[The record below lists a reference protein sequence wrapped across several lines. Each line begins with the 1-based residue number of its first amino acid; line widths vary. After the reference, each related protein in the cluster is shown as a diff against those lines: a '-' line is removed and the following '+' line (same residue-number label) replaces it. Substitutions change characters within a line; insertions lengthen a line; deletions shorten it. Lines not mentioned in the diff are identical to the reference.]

1 MSSLAYNMT
10 KKLIAVDL
18 DGTLL
23 TSTNTISEK
32 SKESIEKVLDAGHKV
47 VIITGRD
54 FYGSIKVARELFDR
68 HEGGLVASSNG
79 ALVFDLAKDKPII
92 NHTIPREVVKEMIA
106 YGKSLGLDYLIYH
119 DNKILAEKDD
129 AYDLDFLSKKNKLEV
144 EIIEDL
150 ADKLDF
156 DLNKLLFSAQPSL
169 IEKVKSD
176 FEEKFK
182 GKVNPIHSM
191 PQFLDCMPAGIHKG
205 RILLEIADFYGIDH
219 KDTLAFG
226 DEINDENMIE
236 MAGIG
241 IAMAN
246 ASDYIKNLA
255 DDICPTND
263 DDGIAIY
270 LEENIL

>member
-23 TSTNTISEK
+23 TSTNTISKK
-32 SKESIEKVLDAGHKV
+32 SKETIEKVLDFGHKV

-54 FYGSIKVARELFDR
+54 FYGSIKVARELFNR
-68 HEGGLVASSNG
+68 HYGGLVASSNG
-79 ALVFDLAKDKPII
+79 ALVFDLAKNQPII

-156 DLNKLLFSAQPSL
+156 DLNKLLFSAKPSL

-205 RILLEIADFYGIDH
+205 RSLLEIADFYGIDH

-226 DEINDENMIE
+226 DEINDETMIE
-236 MAGIG
+236 MAGTG

-246 ASDYIKNLA
+246 ASDYVKNLA

-263 DDGIAIY
+263 DDGIALY
-270 LEENIL
+270 LEKNIL

>member
-1 MSSLAYNMT
+1 MT

-23 TSTNTISEK
+23 TSTNTISKK
-32 SKESIEKVLDAGHKV
+32 SKETIEKVLDFGHKV

-54 FYGSIKVARELFDR
+54 FYGSIKVARELFNR

-79 ALVFDLAKDKPII
+79 ALVFDLAKDKPVI
-92 NHTIPREVVKEMIA
+92 NHTIPREIVKEMIA

-144 EIIEDL
+144 EIIKDL
-150 ADKLDF
+150 ANKLDF
-156 DLNKLLFSAQPSL
+156 DLNKLLFSAKPSL

-205 RILLEIADFYGIDH
+205 RSLLEIADFYGIDH

-226 DEINDENMIE
+226 DEINDETMIE
-236 MAGIG
+236 LAGTG

-246 ASDYIKNLA
+246 ASDYVKNLA

-263 DDGIAIY
+263 DDGIALY
-270 LEENIL
+270 LEKNIL

>member
-1 MSSLAYNMT
+1 MSSLAYKMT

-150 ADKLDF
+150 ADNLDF

-176 FEEKFK
+176 FEEQFK

-205 RILLEIADFYGIDH
+205 RSLLEIADFYGIDH

-226 DEINDENMIE
+226 DEINDETMIE

>member
-23 TSTNTISEK
+23 TSTNTISKK
-32 SKESIEKVLDAGHKV
+32 SKETIEKVLDFGHKV

-54 FYGSIKVARELFDR
+54 FYGSIKVARELFNR
-68 HEGGLVASSNG
+68 HYGGLVASSNG
-79 ALVFDLAKDKPII
+79 ALVFDLAKNQPII

-156 DLNKLLFSAQPSL
+156 DLNKLLFSAKPSL

-205 RILLEIADFYGIDH
+205 RSLLEIADFYGIDH

-226 DEINDENMIE
+226 DEINDETMIE
-236 MAGIG
+236 MAGTG

-246 ASDYIKNLA
+246 ASDYVKNLA

-263 DDGIAIY
+263 DDGIALY

>member
-1 MSSLAYNMT
+1 MT

-23 TSTNTISEK
+23 TSTNTISKK

-54 FYGSIKVARELFDR
+54 FYGSIKVARELFYG

-176 FEEKFK
+176 FEEQFK

-205 RILLEIADFYGIDH
+205 RSLLEIADFYGIDH

-226 DEINDENMIE
+226 DEINDETMIE

-246 ASDYIKNLA
+246 ASDYIKDLA

-263 DDGIAIY
+263 DDGIALY

>member
-1 MSSLAYNMT
+1 MSSLAYKMT

-23 TSTNTISEK
+23 TSTNTISKK
-32 SKESIEKVLDAGHKV
+32 SKESIEKVLDSGHKV

-176 FEEKFK
+176 FEEQFK

-205 RILLEIADFYGIDH
+205 RSLLEIADFYGIDH

-226 DEINDENMIE
+226 DEINDETMIE

-263 DDGIAIY
+263 DDGISLY

>member
-1 MSSLAYNMT
+1 
-10 KKLIAVDL
+10 
-18 DGTLL
+18 
-23 TSTNTISEK
+23 
-32 SKESIEKVLDAGHKV
+32 
-47 VIITGRD
+47 
-54 FYGSIKVARELFDR
+54 
-68 HEGGLVASSNG
+68 
-79 ALVFDLAKDKPII
+79 
-92 NHTIPREVVKEMIA
+92 MIA

-176 FEEKFK
+176 FEEQFK

-205 RILLEIADFYGIDH
+205 RSLLEIADFYGIDH

-226 DEINDENMIE
+226 DEINDETMIK

-246 ASDYIKNLA
+246 ASAYIKNLA

-263 DDGIAIY
+263 DDGIALY

>member
-1 MSSLAYNMT
+1 MSSLAYKMT

-150 ADKLDF
+150 ADNLDF

-176 FEEKFK
+176 FEEQFK

-205 RILLEIADFYGIDH
+205 RSLLEIADFYGIDH

-226 DEINDENMIE
+226 DEINDETMIE

-263 DDGIAIY
+263 DDGISLY

>member
-1 MSSLAYNMT
+1 MSSLAYKMT

-23 TSTNTISEK
+23 TSTNTISKK

-54 FYGSIKVARELFDR
+54 FYGSIKVARELFDG

-176 FEEKFK
+176 FEEQFK

-205 RILLEIADFYGIDH
+205 RSLLEIADFYGIDH

-226 DEINDENMIE
+226 DEINDETMIE
-236 MAGIG
+236 MAGTG

-263 DDGIAIY
+263 DDGIALY

>member
-1 MSSLAYNMT
+1 MT

-23 TSTNTISEK
+23 TSTNTISK
-32 SKESIEKVLDAGHKV
+32 KNKESIEKVLDAGHKV

-150 ADKLDF
+150 VDKLDF

-191 PQFLDCMPAGIHKG
+191 PQFLDCMPVGIHKG
-205 RILLEIADFYGIDH
+205 RSLLEIADFYGIDH

-226 DEINDENMIE
+226 DEINDETMIE
-236 MAGIG
+236 MAGTG

-263 DDGIAIY
+263 DDGIALY

>member
-1 MSSLAYNMT
+1 MSSLAYKMT

-23 TSTNTISEK
+23 TSTNTISKK
-32 SKESIEKVLDAGHKV
+32 SKEIIEKVLNAGHKV

-176 FEEKFK
+176 FEEQFK

-205 RILLEIADFYGIDH
+205 RSLLEIADFYGIDH

-226 DEINDENMIE
+226 DEINDETMIE

-263 DDGIAIY
+263 DDGISLY

>member
-1 MSSLAYNMT
+1 MSSLAYKMT

-23 TSTNTISEK
+23 TSTNTISKK

-54 FYGSIKVARELFDR
+54 FYGSIKVARELFDG

-150 ADKLDF
+150 ADNLDF

-176 FEEKFK
+176 FEEQFK

-205 RILLEIADFYGIDH
+205 RSLLEIADFYGIDH

-226 DEINDENMIE
+226 DEINDETMIE

>member
-1 MSSLAYNMT
+1 MSYLAYKMT

-23 TSTNTISEK
+23 TSTNTISKK

-54 FYGSIKVARELFDR
+54 FYGSIKVARELFDS
-68 HEGGLVASSNG
+68 HQGGLVASSNG

-119 DNKILAEKDD
+119 DNKILAEKND

-150 ADKLDF
+150 ADKLNF
-156 DLNKLLFSAQPSL
+156 DLNKLLFSANPKL
-169 IEKVKSD
+169 IDQVKAD
-176 FEEKFK
+176 FSEKFK

-205 RILLEIADFYGIDH
+205 RSLLEIADFYGIDH

-226 DEINDENMIE
+226 DEINDETMIE

>member
-1 MSSLAYNMT
+1 MSSLAYKMT

-18 DGTLL
+18 DGTLR
-23 TSTNTISEK
+23 TSTNTISKK
-32 SKESIEKVLDAGHKV
+32 SKETIEKVLDAGHKV

-79 ALVFDLAKDKPII
+79 ALVFDLAEDKPII

-150 ADKLDF
+150 ADKINF
-156 DLNKLLFSAQPSL
+156 DLNKLLFSAKASL

-205 RILLEIADFYGIDH
+205 RSLLEIADFYGIDH
-219 KDTLAFG
+219 KNTLAFG
-226 DEINDENMIE
+226 DEINDETMIE

-246 ASDYIKNLA
+246 ASDYVKNLA

>member
-1 MSSLAYNMT
+1 MSSLAYKMT

-54 FYGSIKVARELFDR
+54 FFGSIKVARELFDR

-150 ADKLDF
+150 ADNLDF

-176 FEEKFK
+176 FEEQFK

-205 RILLEIADFYGIDH
+205 RSLLEIADFYGIDH

-226 DEINDENMIE
+226 DEINDETMIE

-263 DDGIAIY
+263 DDGISLY

>member
-1 MSSLAYNMT
+1 MSSLAYKMT

-23 TSTNTISEK
+23 TSTNTISKK
-32 SKESIEKVLDAGHKV
+32 SKENIEKVLDSGHKV

-129 AYDLDFLSKKNKLEV
+129 AYDLDFLSNKNKLEV

-176 FEEKFK
+176 FEEQFK

-205 RILLEIADFYGIDH
+205 RSLLEIADFYGIDH

-226 DEINDENMIE
+226 DEINDETMIE

-246 ASDYIKNLA
+246 ASAYIKNLA

-263 DDGIAIY
+263 DDGIALY
-270 LEENIL
+270 LEKNIL

>member
-1 MSSLAYNMT
+1 MSSLAYKMT

-23 TSTNTISEK
+23 TSTNTISKK
-32 SKESIEKVLDAGHKV
+32 SKESIEKVLDFGHKV

-150 ADKLDF
+150 AYKLNF
-156 DLNKLLFSAQPSL
+156 DLNKLLFSAKASL
-169 IEKVKSD
+169 IERVKSD

-182 GKVNPIHSM
+182 GKANPIHSM

-205 RILLEIADFYGIDH
+205 RSLLEIADFYEIDH

-226 DEINDENMIE
+226 DEINDETMIE

-246 ASDYIKNLA
+246 ASAYIKNLA

>member
-1 MSSLAYNMT
+1 MSSLAYKMT

-23 TSTNTISEK
+23 TSTNTISKK
-32 SKESIEKVLDAGHKV
+32 SKESIEKVLDFGHKV

-169 IEKVKSD
+169 IERVKSD

-205 RILLEIADFYGIDH
+205 RSLLEIADFYGIDH

-226 DEINDENMIE
+226 DEINDETMIE

-263 DDGIAIY
+263 DDGIALY

>member
-1 MSSLAYNMT
+1 MSSLAYKMT

-23 TSTNTISEK
+23 TSTNTISKK

-150 ADKLDF
+150 VDKLDF

-176 FEEKFK
+176 FEEQFK

-205 RILLEIADFYGIDH
+205 RSLLEIADFYGIDH

-226 DEINDENMIE
+226 DEINDETMIE

-246 ASDYIKNLA
+246 ASDYIKDLA

-263 DDGIAIY
+263 DDGISLY